1 MFSSSEVGN
10 SKNQSVKQIFNG
22 LAFYA
27 FTIDLKKKKQR
38 RLEINDLPFVLN
50 TVIKQAKINSC

>member
-1 MFSSSEVGN
+1 MFASSEVGN

-27 FTIDLKKKKQR
+27 FTMDLKNKQR

>member
-27 FTIDLKKKKQR
+27 FTIDLKKKK
-38 RLEINDLPFVLN
+38 
-50 TVIKQAKINSC
+50 TKKIRNQ